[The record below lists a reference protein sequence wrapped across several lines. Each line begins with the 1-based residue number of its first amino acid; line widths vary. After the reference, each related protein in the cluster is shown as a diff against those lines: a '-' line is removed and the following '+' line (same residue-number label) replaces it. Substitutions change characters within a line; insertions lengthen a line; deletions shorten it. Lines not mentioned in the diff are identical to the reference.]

1 MRCHLIVA
9 FKAYYGHGV
18 MRGCLRIRTIYPMN
32 HTIKSM
38 LIAAAALTAVSS
50 YAQDK
55 STLDLLVKKGIITA
69 EERAVALQSASEA
82 RAAAGLN
89 KIFVKEDNAK
99 RLTFSGR
106 IQTQYESIGGDYTD
120 NAGTKTEVVDISTAF
135 MRRLYLGF
143 RADIGEGISAEIV
156 NNFADNTLD
165 KALFTAETSY
175 GTFVLG
181 YQKVQWGLE
190 ENTSSSKL
198 LTVERSASNR
208 FWNEA
213 VSSSSIGR
221 LGFGARHTGLHY
233 SNKYAVD
240 AAQTIDYGFS
250 VANALQGQ
258 GTSTGNNDIGT
269 WANLIY
275 SYKISDTNRHSIGV
289 NWGAARDSRDA
300 AATATAAGVGSA
312 QIKGFNPYIKSQFD
326 KLIVQAE
333 MISTTNEARGAT
345 ASSIERKPEGYTVL
359 AAYKFTDQIEGVVR
373 YSQLDTDGQG
383 ATFSGLYRDATNFA
397 SSGLP
402 LYNKFDS
409 MYYGVNYYFVD
420 HNAKIMF
427 GYEKAKAS
435 QRLGSTSSATGTS
448 ALGGLIGSGKADS
461 DIFRLQ
467 AQVLF

>member
-1 MRCHLIVA
+1 
-9 FKAYYGHGV
+9 
-18 MRGCLRIRTIYPMN
+18 MN
-32 HTIKSM
+32 TTIKSM

-69 EERAVALQSASEA
+69 EERAVALQSASES

-89 KIFVKEDNAK
+89 KIFVKEDATK

-106 IQTQYESIGGDYTD
+106 VQTQYESIGGDVTTSAGVNSEVTD
-120 NAGTKTEVVDISTAF
+120 VSTAF

-143 RADIGEGISAEIV
+143 KADMGEGISAEIV
-156 NNFADNTLD
+156 NNFADNSLD
-165 KALFTAETSY
+165 KAIFTAETTY
-175 GTFVLG
+175 GTFILG

-208 FWNEA
+208 FWNEG
-213 VSSSSIGR
+213 VSSSAR

-233 SNKYAVD
+233 SNKYLVD
-240 AAQTIDYGFS
+240 TAQTLEYGFS

-258 GTSTGNNDIGT
+258 GTSTGNNDVGT

-289 NWGAARDSRDA
+289 NYGAARDSRDNTA
-300 AATATAAGVGSA
+300 IATGAGITGNDA

-345 ASSIERKPEGYTVL
+345 ATTIERKPKGYTAL
-359 AAYKFTDQIEGVVR
+359 AAYKFTDQIEGVIR

-383 ATFSGLYRDATNFA
+383 ANFSGLYRDAAAF
-397 SSGLP
+397 SSSVF
-402 LYNKFDS
+402 YNKFDS
-409 MYYGVNYYFVD
+409 IYYGVNYYFVD
-420 HNAKIMF
+420 HNAKIML
-427 GYEKAKAS
+427 GYENAKATE
-435 QRLGSTSSATGTS
+435 RLGSTSSATGTS
-448 ALGGLIGSGKADS
+448 ALGGVVGSGKADAN
-461 DIFRLQ
+461 IFRLQ